1 MFSGVSTFK
10 QRKQRQTRVTPHVP
24 ITQPPAKDSTDIII
38 RSQSSLK
45 QLNADKCRLGRVA
58 CPRSMCPTLNVGC
71 LGIERGQATLPNLH
85 LSTLSYST
93 QLERYCFVRCPV
105 KIRVECYEFWFIT
118 LIFDRGRPVQKHV
131 WCVQLRLESVRVIHA
146 GVRHRVHSSLAVSP
160 PSYCSFRSLLGYA
173 ATNG

>member
-1 MFSGVSTFK
+1 MQVGK
-10 QRKQRQTRVTPHVP
+10 GGL
-24 ITQPPAKDSTDIII
+24 PP
-38 RSQSSLK
+38 
-45 QLNADKCRLGRVA
+45 
-58 CPRSMCPTLNVGC
+58 LNVPYSQRWM

-146 GVRHRVHSSLAVSP
+146 DVRHRVHSSLAVSP
-160 PSYCSFRSLLGYA
+160 ASYCSFRSLLGYA